1 MSEPKG
7 PVKALGKAL
16 ELLELLL
23 EQRRP
28 MRLQEICSR
37 SGCPKSTAHALL
49 TTLREY
55 RMIDQ
60 DPDGRYRL
68 GIRLYEYG
76 SAVSAMWDARQ
87 LAHPYLEQLAQAL
100 GTGTYLAIHSGDYA
114 ISIDSCAASSG
125 AGLSVSVETGTP
137 LPLHATAQGKL
148 LLSAVSEQEVRR
160 FCRQEGLRPY
170 TRHSLTDPEALALA
184 LAQVRAAGYA
194 VEDGEYRVGL
204 RAVAAPVYDAAG
216 SLAYA
221 IGAVGLFPRVQ
232 SEEFRAVVART
243 VDAAARL
250 SAALGCPSEK
260 LPAL

>member
-1 MSEPKG
+1 MLEPKG
-7 PVKALGKAL
+7 PVKALGKAM

-28 MRLQEICSR
+28 MSLQELCSK
-37 SGCPKSTAHALL
+37 SGYPKSTAHALL

-55 RMIDQ
+55 RMIGQ

-68 GIRLYEYG
+68 GIRLYECG
-76 SAVSAMWDARQ
+76 CAVSALWDARRV
-87 LAHPYLEQLAQAL
+87 AHPYLEQLALAL
-100 GTGTYLAIHSGDYA
+100 GTGTYLAMRSGDYV

-148 LLSAVSEQEVRR
+148 LLSDASEQELRR
-160 FCRQEGLRPY
+160 YCRQVGLRPY
-170 TRHSLTDPEALALA
+170 TRHSLTEPEALSAALA
-184 LAQVRAAGYA
+184 EVRAQGFA

-204 RAVAAPVYDAAG
+204 RAVAAPVRDADGA
-216 SLAYA
+216 LVYA
-221 IGAVGLFPRVQ
+221 LGAVGLFPRVQ
-232 SEEFRAVVART
+232 SEEFQLAVTRT

-250 SAALGCPSEK
+250 SAALGCPQ
-260 LPAL
+260 